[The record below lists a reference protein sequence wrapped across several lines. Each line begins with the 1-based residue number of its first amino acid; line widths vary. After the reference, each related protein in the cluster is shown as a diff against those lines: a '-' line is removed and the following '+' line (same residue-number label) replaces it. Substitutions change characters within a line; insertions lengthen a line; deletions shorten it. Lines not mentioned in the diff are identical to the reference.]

1 LPYNERIQSA
11 QVANLVTG
19 NPLQFSVLLKNTA
32 GMHWIGELGFQD
44 ATIKSE
50 FHVPR
55 LQK

>member
-1 LPYNERIQSA
+1 MSVSNQLRSQTLSP
-11 QVANLVTG
+11 G